1 MCKIKKEYYMDTN
14 TEDSFK
20 RAFRLIIEEYEEE
33 YLNDKD
39 DP

>member
-1 MCKIKKEYYMDTN
+1 MDTN